1 MTILKI
7 IFLAYVF
14 FKGTLSVPMK
24 RQREGYR
31 NPEVPVIIF
40 QCCWVCG
47 SLHFSMP
54 TALTQPLLM
63 NGHRYKDTIFLQHQ
77 PSADIPYH
85 CNLSHLSLCVLSF
98 LKFYLVNCHTLLFSN
113 TFFKSNEKGDFWKR
127 KLMASGAIS
136 FSPSNLHSCS
146 TNCLEKDVADLIL
159 AWETFECKAVQS
171 SPEEKEKKYN
181 YCLEL
186 QKGGKTKLTLE
197 NIQ

>member
-24 RQREGYR
+24 SRREGYR

-40 QCCWVCG
+40 RCCWMCG

-54 TALTQPLLM
+54 TALTQPHLM

-85 CNLSHLSLCVLSF
+85 CDLSHLSLCVLSF
-98 LKFYLVNCHTLLFSN
+98 LKFYLVNCHKLLFSN
-113 TFFKSNEKGDFWKR
+113 TFFKSNEKGDFWKG

-136 FSPSNLHSCS
+136 FSPSNLYSCGIS
-146 TNCLEKDVADLIL
+146 CLEKDVADLIL
-159 AWETFECKAVQS
+159 AWETFESWFKVQS
-171 SPEEKEKKYN
+171 SPEEKEKK
-181 YCLEL
+181 
-186 QKGGKTKLTLE
+186 
-197 NIQ
+197 